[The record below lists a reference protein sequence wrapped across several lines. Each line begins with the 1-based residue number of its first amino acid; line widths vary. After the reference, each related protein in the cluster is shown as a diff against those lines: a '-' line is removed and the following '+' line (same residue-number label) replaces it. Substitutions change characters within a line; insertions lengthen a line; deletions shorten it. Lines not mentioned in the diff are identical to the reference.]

1 MKLVSYLHHNTATVG
16 ILVDGQLHDL
26 NRIHRA
32 RMGDTAAALLTMESL
47 LNMGDAGMAL
57 AATSLD
63 FSQVNGMVTVPE
75 NEITYLPPVTRPSKI
90 LALGRNY
97 AAHAAEGGS
106 APPDYPMFFHKTMTS
121 LSGHQQTILIPEVC
135 HNVDF
140 EAELA
145 VIIGKSC
152 RNVSEADALEYVA
165 GYTVAND
172 VTDRAWQRRTSQF
185 TIGKM
190 IDGFGPLG
198 PALVT
203 RDEVPD
209 VQALGIRGFL
219 NGELMQESNTNMMLF
234 SVAFTIHYVSQVVTL
249 LPGDVI
255 LTGTPEGVGFARKP
269 PVWLKDGD
277 EFTVEVDGVGRLTN
291 HFAAA

>member
-1 MKLVSYLHHNTATVG
+1 MKLVTYMHHNLSTVG
-16 ILVDGQLHDL
+16 VLTDGQLHDL

-32 RMGDTAAALLTMESL
+32 RVGDTAANYLTLDRLLQ
-47 LNMGDAGMAL
+47 MGEAGIAL

-63 FSQVNGMVTVPE
+63 YSVASGIATVPADE
-75 NEITYLPPVTRPSKI
+75 VTYLPVVQRPSKI

-97 AAHAAEGGS
+97 AAHAREGGS
-106 APPDYPMFFHKTMTS
+106 EPPAYPMFFHKTLTS
-121 LSGHQQTILIPEVC
+121 LSGHNQVINIPTVC
-135 HNVDF
+135 ENVDF

-145 VIIGKSC
+145 VVIGQRC
-152 RNVSEADALEYVA
+152 RNVSEADALDYVA

-172 VTDRAWQRRTSQF
+172 VTDRVWQRRTSQF

-190 IDGFGPLG
+190 IDEFGPLG

-203 RDEVPD
+203 RDEIPD
-209 VQALGIRGFL
+209 IQNLDIRSWL
-219 NGELMQESNTNMMLF
+219 NGELMQESNTRMMIF

-255 LTGTPEGVGFARKP
+255 LTGTPEGVGFARTP
-269 PVWLKDGD
+269 PVWIQPGD
-277 EFTVEVDGVGRLTN
+277 ELVVEVETVGRLSN
-291 HFAAA
+291 SFK